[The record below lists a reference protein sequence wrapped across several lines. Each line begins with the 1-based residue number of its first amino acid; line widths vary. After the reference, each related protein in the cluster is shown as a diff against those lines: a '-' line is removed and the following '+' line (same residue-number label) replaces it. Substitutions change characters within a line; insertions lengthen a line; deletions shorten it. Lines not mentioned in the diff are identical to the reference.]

1 MLQNLHHQSRV
12 LQTRLIQMA
21 SQLSNGP
28 YVGNGKPGRMS
39 LANLP
44 KSNVFTSKLPADT
57 AFETPESSHN
67 ASREALGP
75 RIVKGALFTYV
86 RPEPAD
92 EPELLGVSP
101 QALRDLGL
109 KDGEEKSQEFR
120 DLVAGNKIF
129 RSRESGG

>member
-44 KSNVFTSKLPADT
+44 KSNVFTSKLPADP
-57 AFETPESSHN
+57 AFETPESSHKS
-67 ASREALGP
+67 SRKALGP
-75 RIVKGALFTYV
+75 RLVKGALFTYV
-86 RPEPAD
+86 RPEPAGARNTKGD
-92 EPELLGVSP
+92 GCSRP
-101 QALRDLGL
+101 ALRDYLPH
-109 KDGEEKSQEFR
+109 
-120 DLVAGNKIF
+120 AGGADV
-129 RSRESGG
+129 RGVVPRGRAT